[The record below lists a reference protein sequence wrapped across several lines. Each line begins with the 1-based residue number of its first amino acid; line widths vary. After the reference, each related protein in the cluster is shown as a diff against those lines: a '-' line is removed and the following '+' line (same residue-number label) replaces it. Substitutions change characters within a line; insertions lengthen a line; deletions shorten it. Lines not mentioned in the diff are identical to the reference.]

1 MERDQ
6 VIKHLKETPLEI
18 LQGEADKIRK
28 LYCGDKIYIRG
39 IIEFSNYCC
48 RSCLYCGLRKENKK
62 LTRYRMTQQEIIQ
75 LANKIIS
82 YGVKTIVLQS
92 GDDFGYSAEWLA
104 GIIQQ
109 IKRENPGIAITLC
122 VGERPFP
129 DYQLW
134 KQAGADRF
142 LLKHETANP
151 KLYEKLDPGQ
161 SFKHRIEILKYLRKL
176 GYQIG
181 AGNIVG
187 LPGQTKED
195 LADDILLLKELDV
208 DMAGIGPFI
217 PQKDT
222 LLAGHK
228 PPKLSLV
235 LKVLALAR
243 MVTKNAHLPATT
255 ALATLDPEKGQVLG
269 LKSGCNVLMPDFTPE
284 EYRKNYLIYDN
295 KKKITLAETKK
306 TIISARRKVC
316 FGRGDPLKILCRKH
330 QKDLDYT
337 LRFLAD
343 GMSASLLYLMS

>member
-1 MERDQ
+1 MTQKEI
-6 VIKHLKETPLEI
+6 IKYLKETPLEI

-28 LYCGDKIYIRG
+28 LYCDDEVYIRG

-62 LTRYRMTQQEIIQ
+62 LPRYRMTPQQIVQ
-75 LANKIIS
+75 LANKIIG
-82 YGVKTIVLQS
+82 YRIKTIVLQS

-109 IKRENPGIAITLC
+109 IKRENRRIAITLC

-142 LLKHETANP
+142 LLKHETADP
-151 KLYEKLDPGQ
+151 ELYEKLHPGQ
-161 SFKHRIEILKYLRKL
+161 TLKKRIEILKHLRKL

-181 AGNIVG
+181 AGNIIG
-187 LPGQTKED
+187 LPGQTIED

-217 PQKDT
+217 PQQDT
-222 LLAGHK
+222 PLAEHNL
-228 PPKLSLV
+228 PDLSLV
-235 LKVLALAR
+235 LKV
-243 MVTKNAHLPATT
+243 VTLSRIITQNSHLPSTT
-255 ALATLDPEKGQVLG
+255 ALATLNPEKGQVLG

-284 EYRKNYLIYDN
+284 KYRKNYVIYDN
-295 KKKITLAETKK
+295 KKKITLSETKK

-316 FGRGDPLKILCRKH
+316 FGRGDSLKP
-330 QKDLDYT
+330 
-337 LRFLAD
+337 
-343 GMSASLLYLMS
+343 